1 MSIDFNM
8 WLAISST
15 LNNRVAHDKESFKK
29 DYNRFVLK
37 RDELSLLA
45 NKANAEGVLDKF
57 LSYCDDEVADGIDI
71 GCKYHKHLS
80 TVIEN
85 AYLVENLKAKFDG
98 NKSFED
104 VARSVYDEFEGK
116 VTPAEFVGS
125 CAYTE
130 CFIGESFSKALPD
143 KISEQDI
150 KEGLYLDTSEFT
162 PDDIL
167 LCDVDYYHIMDY
179 EDATDK
185 RESYIDLPDYAAELA
200 VFEDKFDCWQY
211 AGDTVKSRLGAICDE
226 EFAAEVWQAGTRVY
240 FNRSLKGGEL
250 TGLRGMVRDFMEN
263 EDALDYAAD
272 RHVVSE
278 VMNDKLLAIA
288 KDVSSL
294 SCDGI
299 LKNEERAKVV
309 CGVALEQ
316 FYRDSVDDFVGTR
329 VIQSFVDNNKIKEP
343 GKSKFYDDLKEYL
356 DSNMR
361 AKYDYAFDNK
371 KTQSKRKTLNVP
383 FEVDADKQSTDD
395 DDFDFGSSK

>member
-8 WLAISST
+8 WRAISST

-45 NKANAEGVLDKF
+45 NKANAEGTLDKF
-57 LSYCDDEVADGIDI
+57 LSYCDDEVADGIDT
-71 GCKYHKHLS
+71 GCKHHKYLS

-104 VARSVYDEFEGK
+104 VARSVYDGFEGK

-130 CFIGESFSKALPD
+130 CFTGENFFEALPD
-143 KISEQDI
+143 KISEKDLE
-150 KEGLYLDTSEFT
+150 EGRHLDSSVVPAEYMLY
-162 PDDIL
+162 P
-167 LCDVDYYHIMDY
+167 CDFDYYYIMDY
-179 EDATDK
+179 KDATYK

-211 AGDTVKSRLGAICDE
+211 AGDTVKSRLDAICDE
-226 EFAAEVWQAGTRVY
+226 EFVAEVWQAGTRVY
-240 FNRSLKGGEL
+240 FNRSLQGGEL
-250 TGLRGMVRDFMEN
+250 TGLRGMVQVFMEN
-263 EDALDYAAD
+263 EDAFVDVAN
-272 RHVVSE
+272 RHVVGE
-278 VMNDKLLAIA
+278 VMNDKLVSIA

-294 SCDGI
+294 SCNGI
-299 LKNEERAKVV
+299 LKNEDRALVT
-309 CGVALEQ
+309 CGVVLEQ
-316 FYRDSVDDFVGTR
+316 FYRDHVGKLAGTR

-356 DSNMR
+356 DSNMC

-371 KTQSKRKTLNVP
+371 KTQSKRKMLNVP

-395 DDFDFGSSK
+395 DDFDK

>member
-1 MSIDFNM
+1 M
-8 WLAISST
+8 
-15 LNNRVAHDKESFKK
+15 
-29 DYNRFVLK
+29 
-37 RDELSLLA
+37 SLLA

-71 GCKYHKHLS
+71 GCEHHKYLS

-130 CFIGESFSKALPD
+130 CFTGENFFEALPD
-143 KISEQDI
+143 KISEKDLE
-150 KEGLYLDTSEFT
+150 EGRHLDSSVVPAEYMLY
-162 PDDIL
+162 P
-167 LCDVDYYHIMDY
+167 CDFDYYYIMDY
-179 EDATDK
+179 KDATYK
-185 RESYIDLPDYAAELA
+185 CESYIDLPDYAAELA

-211 AGDTVKSRLGAICDE
+211 AGDIVKSRLGAICDE
-226 EFAAEVWQAGTRVY
+226 RFDAEVWQAGTRVY
-240 FNRSLKGGEL
+240 FNRSLQGGEL
-250 TGLRGMVRDFMEN
+250 AGLRGMVRDFMEN
-263 EDALDYAAD
+263 EDALNYAAD
-272 RHVVSE
+272 RYVVSE
-278 VMNDKLLAIA
+278 LMSDKLLAIA
-288 KDVSSL
+288 KNVSSL

-316 FYRDSVDDFVGTR
+316 FYRDSVDDFVVTR

-343 GKSKFYDDLKEYL
+343 VKSKLYDDLKEYL
-356 DSNMR
+356 DSNIR

-371 KTQSKRKTLNVP
+371 KTQSKRKMLNVS

-395 DDFDFGSSK
+395 DDFDK

>member
-8 WLAISST
+8 WRAISST

-45 NKANAEGVLDKF
+45 NKANAEGTLDKF
-57 LSYCDDEVADGIDI
+57 LSYCDDEVADGIDT
-71 GCKYHKHLS
+71 GCKYHKYLS

-130 CFIGESFSKALPD
+130 CFTGENFFEALPD
-143 KISEQDI
+143 KISEKDLE
-150 KEGLYLDTSEFT
+150 EGRHLDSSVVPAEYMLY
-162 PDDIL
+162 P
-167 LCDVDYYHIMDY
+167 CDFDYYYIMDY
-179 EDATDK
+179 KDATYK

-240 FNRSLKGGEL
+240 FNRSLQGGEL
-250 TGLRGMVRDFMEN
+250 MGLRDMVRDFMEN

-272 RHVVSE
+272 MHVVSE
-278 VMNDKLLAIA
+278 LMSDKLLAIA

-316 FYRDSVDDFVGTR
+316 FYRDSVDAFVGTR

-371 KTQSKRKTLNVP
+371 KTQSKRKMLNVP
-383 FEVDADKQSTDD
+383 DEEDSDSN
-395 DDFDFGSSK
+395 DFDFGLSK

>member
-1 MSIDFNM
+1 MSIDFKM
-8 WLAISST
+8 WHSIFDT
-15 LNNRVAHDKESFKK
+15 FNNSVAHDKESFKK
-29 DYNRFVLK
+29 DYNRFALK
-37 RDELSLLA
+37 QDKLSILA
-45 NKANAEGVLDKF
+45 EKAKAEGMLDKF
-57 LSYCDDEVADGIDI
+57 LSRCDAEVNDGIDAVTRH
-71 GCKYHKHLS
+71 HKWLS
-80 TVIEN
+80 TDIEN
-85 AYLVENLKAKFDG
+85 AYLLENLKAKFND
-98 NKSFED
+98 NNSFDD
-104 VARSVYDEFEGK
+104 VARAVYEKFEGK
-116 VTPAEFVGS
+116 VDPDVFVGS

-130 CFIGESFSKALPD
+130 CFTGENFFEALPD
-143 KISEQDI
+143 KISEKDLE
-150 KEGLYLDTSEFT
+150 EGRHLDSSVVPAEYMLY
-162 PDDIL
+162 P
-167 LCDVDYYHIMDY
+167 CDFDYYYIMDY
-179 EDATDK
+179 KDATYK

-240 FNRSLKGGEL
+240 FNRSLQGGEL
-250 TGLRGMVRDFMEN
+250 AGLRGMVRDFMEN
-263 EDALDYAAD
+263 EDALDIAAD
-272 RHVVSE
+272 RHVVCE
-278 VMNDKLLAIA
+278 VMNDKLVAIA

-299 LKNEERAKVV
+299 LKNKERAKVV

-316 FYRDSVDDFVGTR
+316 FYRDSVDDFVGAR

-371 KTQSKRKTLNVP
+371 KIQSKRKMLNVP

-395 DDFDFGSSK
+395 DEFDK

>member
-1 MSIDFNM
+1 MSINFKMWHSIFDTFN
-8 WLAISST
+8 
-15 LNNRVAHDKESFKK
+15 NFVAHDKESFKK

-37 RDELSLLA
+37 QDKLSILA
-45 NKANAEGVLDKF
+45 EKAKAEGMLNKF
-57 LSYCDDEVADGIDI
+57 LSRCDAEVNDGIDA
-71 GCKYHKHLS
+71 GTRHHKWLS
-80 TVIEN
+80 TDIEN
-85 AYLVENLKAKFDG
+85 AYLLENLKAKFND
-98 NKSFED
+98 NNSFDD
-104 VARSVYDEFEGK
+104 VARAVYEKFEGK
-116 VTPAEFVGS
+116 VDPDAFVGS
-125 CAYTE
+125 CAYIE

-167 LCDVDYYHIMDY
+167 LCDFDYYHIMDY

-200 VFEDKFDCWQY
+200 VFGDKFDCWQY
-211 AGDTVKSRLGAICDE
+211 AGDTVKSRLGTICDE

-240 FNRSLKGGEL
+240 FNRSLQGGEL
-250 TGLRGMVRDFMEN
+250 AGLRGMVRDFMEN
-263 EDALDYAAD
+263 EDALDIAAD

-294 SCDGI
+294 SCDVI
-299 LKNEERAKVV
+299 LKNEDRAKVV

-316 FYRDSVDDFVGTR
+316 FYRDSVDGFVGTR
-329 VIQSFVDNNKIKEP
+329 VIQSFVDNDKIKEP

-361 AKYDYAFDNK
+361 AKYDYVFDNK

-383 FEVDADKQSTDD
+383 FEVDSDKQSTDD
-395 DDFDFGSSK
+395 DDFDK

>member
-8 WLAISST
+8 WLAISSA

-45 NKANAEGVLDKF
+45 NKANAEGTLDKF
-57 LSYCDDEVADGIDI
+57 LSYCDDEVDDGIEV
-71 GCKYHKHLS
+71 GCEYYKYLS

-130 CFIGESFSKALPD
+130 CFTGENFFEALPD
-143 KISEQDI
+143 KISEKDLE
-150 KEGLYLDTSEFT
+150 EGRHLDSSVVPAEYMLY
-162 PDDIL
+162 P
-167 LCDVDYYHIMDY
+167 CDFDYYYIMDY
-179 EDATDK
+179 KDATHK

-240 FNRSLKGGEL
+240 FNRSLQGGEL
-250 TGLRGMVRDFMEN
+250 TGLRGMVQDFMEN

-299 LKNEERAKVV
+299 LKNEERAMVI

-371 KTQSKRKTLNVP
+371 KTQSKRKTLNVS

-395 DDFDFGSSK
+395 DDFDK

>member
-8 WLAISST
+8 WRAISST

-45 NKANAEGVLDKF
+45 NKANAEGTLDKF
-57 LSYCDDEVADGIDI
+57 LSYCDDEVADGIDTC
-71 GCKYHKHLS
+71 CKHHKYLS

-98 NKSFED
+98 NNSFED

-130 CFIGESFSKALPD
+130 CFTGENFFEALPD
-143 KISEQDI
+143 KISEKDLE
-150 KEGLYLDTSEFT
+150 EGRHLDSSVVPAEYMLY
-162 PDDIL
+162 P
-167 LCDVDYYHIMDY
+167 CDFDYYYIMDY
-179 EDATDK
+179 KDATYK

-226 EFAAEVWQAGTRVY
+226 KFDAEVWQAGTRVY
-240 FNRSLKGGEL
+240 FNRSLQGGEL
-250 TGLRGMVRDFMEN
+250 AGLRGMVRDFMEN
-263 EDALDYAAD
+263 EDALDIAAD
-272 RHVVSE
+272 RHVVCE
-278 VMNDKLLAIA
+278 VMNDKLVAIA

-329 VIQSFVDNNKIKEP
+329 VIQSFVDNNKIKES
-343 GKSKFYDDLKEYL
+343 GKSKFYGDLKEYL

-371 KTQSKRKTLNVP
+371 KTQSKRKRLNVP
-383 FEVDADKQSTDD
+383 DEEDSDSN
-395 DDFDFGSSK
+395 DFDFGSSK

>member
-1 MSIDFNM
+1 MSIDFKM
-8 WLAISST
+8 WHSIFDT
-15 LNNRVAHDKESFKK
+15 FNNSVAHDKESFKK

-37 RDELSLLA
+37 QDKLSILA
-45 NKANAEGVLDKF
+45 EKAKAEGMLDKF
-57 LSYCDDEVADGIDI
+57 LSRCDAEVNDGIDV
-71 GCKYHKHLS
+71 GTRHHKWLS
-80 TVIEN
+80 TDIEN
-85 AYLVENLKAKFDG
+85 AYLLENLKAKFND
-98 NKSFED
+98 NNSFDD
-104 VARSVYDEFEGK
+104 VARAVYEKFEGK
-116 VTPAEFVGS
+116 VDPDAFVGS

-130 CFIGESFSKALPD
+130 CFIGESFSKVLPD

-167 LCDVDYYHIMDY
+167 LCDFDYYYIMDY

-211 AGDTVKSRLGAICDE
+211 AGDTVKSRLGAIFDE

-240 FNRSLKGGEL
+240 FNRSLQGGEL
-250 TGLRGMVRDFMEN
+250 TGLRSMVQVFMEN
-263 EDALDYAAD
+263 EDALDFAAD

-361 AKYDYAFDNK
+361 VKYDYAFDNK
-371 KTQSKRKTLNVP
+371 KTQSKRKRLNVP
-383 FEVDADKQSTDD
+383 DEEDSDSN
-395 DDFDFGSSK
+395 DFDFGLSK

>member
-8 WLAISST
+8 WRAISST

-57 LSYCDDEVADGIDI
+57 LSYCDDEVADGIDT
-71 GCKYHKHLS
+71 GCKYHKYLS

-85 AYLVENLKAKFDG
+85 AYLVENLKVKFDG

-130 CFIGESFSKALPD
+130 CFTGENFFEALPD
-143 KISEQDI
+143 KISEKDLE
-150 KEGLYLDTSEFT
+150 EGRHLDSSVVPAEYMLYS
-162 PDDIL
+162 
-167 LCDVDYYHIMDY
+167 CDFDYYYIMDY
-179 EDATDK
+179 KDATYK

-211 AGDTVKSRLGAICDE
+211 AGDTVKSRLGAIFDE

-240 FNRSLKGGEL
+240 FNCSLQGGEL
-250 TGLRGMVRDFMEN
+250 TGLCDMVRDFMKN

-371 KTQSKRKTLNVP
+371 KTQSKRKMLNVP
-383 FEVDADKQSTDD
+383 FEEDSDSN
-395 DDFDFGSSK
+395 DFDFGSSK

>member
-1 MSIDFNM
+1 MSIDFKM
-8 WLAISST
+8 WHSIFDT
-15 LNNRVAHDKESFKK
+15 FNNSVAHDKESFKK

-37 RDELSLLA
+37 QDKLSILA
-45 NKANAEGVLDKF
+45 EKAKAEGMLDKF
-57 LSYCDDEVADGIDI
+57 LSRCDAEVNDGIDAGI
-71 GCKYHKHLS
+71 RYHKWLS
-80 TVIEN
+80 TDIEN
-85 AYLVENLKAKFDG
+85 AYLLENLKAKFND
-98 NKSFED
+98 NNSFDD
-104 VARSVYDEFEGK
+104 VARAVYEKFEGK
-116 VTPAEFVGS
+116 VDPDVFVGS

-167 LCDVDYYHIMDY
+167 LCDFDYYHIMDY
-179 EDATDK
+179 EDAVYK
-185 RESYIDLPDYAAELA
+185 RESYIDLPDYAAELF

-226 EFAAEVWQAGTRVY
+226 KFAAEVWQAGTRVY
-240 FNRSLKGGEL
+240 FNRSLQGGEL
-250 TGLRGMVRDFMEN
+250 AGLRGIVRDFMKN
-263 EDALDYAAD
+263 EDALDNAAD

-278 VMNDKLLAIA
+278 VMNDKLVAIA

-316 FYRDSVDDFVGTR
+316 FYRDSVDGFVGVR

-361 AKYDYAFDNK
+361 AKYDSAFDNK

-383 FEVDADKQSTDD
+383 DEEDSDSN
-395 DDFDFGSSK
+395 DFDFGSSK

>member
-1 MSIDFNM
+1 MAIDFKM
-8 WLAISST
+8 WHSIFDT
-15 LNNRVAHDKESFKK
+15 FNNSVAHDKESFKK
-29 DYNRFVLK
+29 DYNRFALK
-37 RDELSLLA
+37 QDKLSILA
-45 NKANAEGVLDKF
+45 EKARAEGTLDKF
-57 LSYCDDEVADGIDI
+57 LSYCDDEVADGIET
-71 GCKYHKHLS
+71 GCKYYKYLS

-98 NKSFED
+98 KKSFED

-130 CFIGESFSKALPD
+130 CFTGENFFEALPD
-143 KISEQDI
+143 KISEKDLE
-150 KEGLYLDTSEFT
+150 EGRHLDSSVVPAEYMLY
-162 PDDIL
+162 P
-167 LCDVDYYHIMDY
+167 CDFDYYYIMDY
-179 EDATDK
+179 KDATYK

-200 VFEDKFDCWQY
+200 VFKDKFDCWQY
-211 AGDTVKSRLGAICDE
+211 AGDTVKSRLDAICDE

-240 FNRSLKGGEL
+240 FNRSLQGGEL
-250 TGLRGMVRDFMEN
+250 AGLRGMVRDFMEN

-272 RHVVSE
+272 RHVVCE
-278 VMNDKLLAIA
+278 VMNDKLVAIA

-294 SCDGI
+294 SCDGV

-316 FYRDSVDDFVGTR
+316 FYCDSVDDFVGTR
-329 VIQSFVDNNKIKEP
+329 VIQSFVDNDKIKEP

-361 AKYDYAFDNK
+361 AKYDSAFDNK
-371 KTQSKRKTLNVP
+371 KTQSKRKVLNVP
-383 FEVDADKQSTDD
+383 FEVDVDKQSTDD
-395 DDFDFGSSK
+395 DDFDK

>member
-8 WLAISST
+8 WRAISST

-45 NKANAEGVLDKF
+45 NKANAEGVLNKF
-57 LSYCDDEVADGIDI
+57 LSYCDDEAADGIDT
-71 GCKYHKHLS
+71 GCKHHKYLS

-130 CFIGESFSKALPD
+130 CFTGENFFEALPD
-143 KISEQDI
+143 KISEKDLE
-150 KEGLYLDTSEFT
+150 EGRHLDSSVVPAEYMLY
-162 PDDIL
+162 P
-167 LCDVDYYHIMDY
+167 CDFDYYYIMDY
-179 EDATDK
+179 EDATYK

-240 FNRSLKGGEL
+240 FNRSLQGGEL
-250 TGLRGMVRDFMEN
+250 AGLRGMVRDFMEN

-278 VMNDKLLAIA
+278 LMSDKLLAIA

-371 KTQSKRKTLNVP
+371 KTQSKRKMLNVP
-383 FEVDADKQSTDD
+383 YKEDSDSN
-395 DDFDFGSSK
+395 DFDFGPSK

>member
-1 MSIDFNM
+1 MSIDFKM
-8 WLAISST
+8 WHSIFDT
-15 LNNRVAHDKESFKK
+15 FNNSVAHDKESFKK

-37 RDELSLLA
+37 QDKLSILA
-45 NKANAEGVLDKF
+45 EKAKAEGMLDKF
-57 LSYCDDEVADGIDI
+57 LSRCDAEVNDGIDA
-71 GCKYHKHLS
+71 GTRHHKWLS
-80 TVIEN
+80 TDIEN
-85 AYLVENLKAKFDG
+85 AYLLENLKAKFND
-98 NKSFED
+98 NNSFDD
-104 VARSVYDEFEGK
+104 VARSVYEKFEGK
-116 VTPAEFVGS
+116 VDPDVFVGS

-130 CFIGESFSKALPD
+130 CFIGESFSKSLPD

-167 LCDVDYYHIMDY
+167 LCDFDYYHIMDY

-200 VFEDKFDCWQY
+200 VFENKFDCWQY

-226 EFAAEVWQAGTRVY
+226 EFAAEVWQASTRVY
-240 FNRSLKGGEL
+240 FNRSLQGGEL

-263 EDALDYAAD
+263 EDALNYAAD
-272 RHVVSE
+272 RYVVSE
-278 VMNDKLLAIA
+278 LMSDKLLAIA

-371 KTQSKRKTLNVP
+371 KTQSKRKTLNVS

-395 DDFDFGSSK
+395 DDFDK

>member
-1 MSIDFNM
+1 MSIDFKM
-8 WLAISST
+8 WHSIFDT
-15 LNNRVAHDKESFKK
+15 FNNRVAHDKESFKK

-37 RDELSLLA
+37 QDKLSILVE
-45 NKANAEGVLDKF
+45 KAKAEGMLDKF
-57 LSYCDDEVADGIDI
+57 LSRCDAEVNDGIDA
-71 GCKYHKHLS
+71 GTRHHKWLS

-85 AYLVENLKAKFDG
+85 AYLVENLKAKFND
-98 NKSFED
+98 NNSFDD
-104 VARSVYDEFEGK
+104 VARAVYEKFEGK

-167 LCDVDYYHIMDY
+167 LCDFDYYHIMDY

-240 FNRSLKGGEL
+240 FNRSLQGGEL
-250 TGLRGMVRDFMEN
+250 AGLRGMVRDFMEN
-263 EDALDYAAD
+263 EDALNYAAD
-272 RHVVSE
+272 RYVVSE
-278 VMNDKLLAIA
+278 LMSDKLLAIA

-299 LKNEERAKVV
+299 LKNEERAKVA

-316 FYRDSVDDFVGTR
+316 FYRDSVDDFVGTL

-371 KTQSKRKTLNVP
+371 KTQSKRKMLNVS

-395 DDFDFGSSK
+395 DDFDK

>member
-8 WLAISST
+8 WFAISSA

-37 RDELSLLA
+37 QDELSLLA

-57 LSYCDDEVADGIDI
+57 LSYCDDEVVDGIDT
-71 GCKYHKHLS
+71 GCKHHKYLS

-104 VARSVYDEFEGK
+104 VARSVYDAFEGK

-130 CFIGESFSKALPD
+130 CFIDESFSKALPD
-143 KISEQDI
+143 KISEKDI
-150 KEGLYLDTSEFT
+150 KEGRHLDSSVVPVEYMLY
-162 PDDIL
+162 P
-167 LCDVDYYHIMDY
+167 CDFDYYYIMDY
-179 EDATDK
+179 KDATYK
-185 RESYIDLPDYAAELA
+185 RESYIDLPDYASELA

-240 FNRSLKGGEL
+240 FNRSLQGGEL
-250 TGLRGMVRDFMEN
+250 AGLRGMVRDFMEN
-263 EDALDYAAD
+263 EDALNYAAD
-272 RHVVSE
+272 RYVVSE
-278 VMNDKLLAIA
+278 LMSDKLLAIA

-343 GKSKFYDDLKEYL
+343 GKSKFYDDLKEYF

-371 KTQSKRKTLNVP
+371 KIQSKRKTLNVP

-395 DDFDFGSSK
+395 DDFDK

>member
-8 WLAISST
+8 WRAISST

-37 RDELSLLA
+37 QDELSLLA

-57 LSYCDDEVADGIDI
+57 LSYCDDDVADGIDT
-71 GCKYHKHLS
+71 GCKHHKYLS

-85 AYLVENLKAKFDG
+85 AYLVENLKVKFDG

-130 CFIGESFSKALPD
+130 CFTGENFFEALPD
-143 KISEQDI
+143 KISEKDLE
-150 KEGLYLDTSEFT
+150 EGRHLDSSVVPAEYMLY
-162 PDDIL
+162 P
-167 LCDVDYYHIMDY
+167 CDFDYYYIMDY
-179 EDATDK
+179 KDATYK

-226 EFAAEVWQAGTRVY
+226 KFDAEVWQAGTRVY
-240 FNRSLKGGEL
+240 FNRSLQGGEL
-250 TGLRGMVRDFMEN
+250 VGLRGMVQDFMEN

-278 VMNDKLLAIA
+278 VMSDKLLAIA

-299 LKNEERAKVV
+299 LKNKERAKVV

-371 KTQSKRKTLNVP
+371 KTQSKRKRLNVP
-383 FEVDADKQSTDD
+383 FEVDAGKQSTDD
-395 DDFDFGSSK
+395 DDFDK

>member
-1 MSIDFNM
+1 MSIDFKM
-8 WLAISST
+8 WHSIFDT
-15 LNNRVAHDKESFKK
+15 FNNSVAHDKESFKK

-37 RDELSLLA
+37 QDKLSILA
-45 NKANAEGVLDKF
+45 EKAKAEGMLDKF
-57 LSYCDDEVADGIDI
+57 LSRCDAEVNDGIDA
-71 GCKYHKHLS
+71 GARHHKWLS
-80 TVIEN
+80 TDIEN
-85 AYLVENLKAKFDG
+85 AYLLENLKAKFND
-98 NKSFED
+98 NNSFDD
-104 VARSVYDEFEGK
+104 VARAVYEKFEGK
-116 VTPAEFVGS
+116 VDPDVFVGS

-167 LCDVDYYHIMDY
+167 LCDFDYYHIMDY

-185 RESYIDLPDYAAELA
+185 RESYIDLPDYVAELA
-200 VFEDKFDCWQY
+200 VFEDKFDCRQY
-211 AGDTVKSRLGAICDE
+211 AGDTVKSRLGTIFDE

-240 FNRSLKGGEL
+240 FNRSLQGGEL
-250 TGLRGMVRDFMEN
+250 TGLRDMVRDFMEN
-263 EDALDYAAD
+263 EDALNYAAD
-272 RHVVSE
+272 RYVVSE
-278 VMNDKLLAIA
+278 VMSDKLLAIS

-371 KTQSKRKTLNVP
+371 KTQSKRKMLNVP

-395 DDFDFGSSK
+395 DDFDK

>member
-8 WLAISST
+8 WRAISST

-45 NKANAEGVLDKF
+45 NKANAEGVLNKF
-57 LSYCDDEVADGIDI
+57 LSYCDDEAADGIDT
-71 GCKYHKHLS
+71 GCKHHKYLS

-130 CFIGESFSKALPD
+130 CFTGENFFEALPD
-143 KISEQDI
+143 KISEKDLE
-150 KEGLYLDTSEFT
+150 EGRHLDSSVVPAEYMLY
-162 PDDIL
+162 P
-167 LCDVDYYHIMDY
+167 CDFDYYYIMDY
-179 EDATDK
+179 EDATYK

-240 FNRSLKGGEL
+240 FNRSLQGGEL
-250 TGLRGMVRDFMEN
+250 AGLRGMVRDFMEN
-263 EDALDYAAD
+263 EDALDYVAD

-278 VMNDKLLAIA
+278 LMSDKLLAIA

-371 KTQSKRKTLNVP
+371 KTQSKRKMLNVP
-383 FEVDADKQSTDD
+383 YKEDSDSN
-395 DDFDFGSSK
+395 DFDFGPSK

>member
-1 MSIDFNM
+1 MAIDFKM
-8 WLAISST
+8 WHSIFDT
-15 LNNRVAHDKESFKK
+15 FNNSVAHDKESFKK

-37 RDELSLLA
+37 QDKLSILA
-45 NKANAEGVLDKF
+45 EKAKAEGMLDKF
-57 LSYCDDEVADGIDI
+57 LSRCDAEVNDGIDA
-71 GCKYHKHLS
+71 GTRHHKWLS
-80 TVIEN
+80 TDIEN
-85 AYLVENLKAKFDG
+85 AYLLENLKAKFND
-98 NKSFED
+98 NNSFD
-104 VARSVYDEFEGK
+104 DLARAVYEKFEGK
-116 VTPAEFVGS
+116 VDPDVFVGS

-167 LCDVDYYHIMDY
+167 LCDFDYYHIMDY

-185 RESYIDLPDYAAELA
+185 RESYIDLPDYAAELV

-240 FNRSLKGGEL
+240 FNRSLQGGEL
-250 TGLRGMVRDFMEN
+250 TGLRDMVRDFMEN
-263 EDALDYAAD
+263 EDALDVAAD

-278 VMNDKLLAIA
+278 VMNDKLVAIA

-294 SCDGI
+294 SCNGI

-329 VIQSFVDNNKIKEP
+329 VIQSVVDNDKIKEP

-361 AKYDYAFDNK
+361 AKYDSAFDNK
-371 KTQSKRKTLNVP
+371 KTQSKRKILNVP

-395 DDFDFGSSK
+395 DNFDK

>member
-8 WLAISST
+8 WRAISST

-57 LSYCDDEVADGIDI
+57 LSDCDDEVADGIDTC
-71 GCKYHKHLS
+71 CKHHKYLS

-150 KEGLYLDTSEFT
+150 KEGRYLDTSEFT

-167 LCDVDYYHIMDY
+167 LCDFDYYHIMDY
-179 EDATDK
+179 KDATDK

-211 AGDTVKSRLGAICDE
+211 AGDIVKSRLGAICDE

-240 FNRSLKGGEL
+240 FNRSLQGGEL
-250 TGLRGMVRDFMEN
+250 AGLRGMVRDFMEN
-263 EDALDYAAD
+263 EDALNYAAD

-278 VMNDKLLAIA
+278 LMSDKLLAIA

-371 KTQSKRKTLNVP
+371 KTQSKRKRLNVP
-383 FEVDADKQSTDD
+383 DEEDSDSN
-395 DDFDFGSSK
+395 DFNFGSSK

>member
-1 MSIDFNM
+1 MSIDFKM
-8 WLAISST
+8 WHSIFDT
-15 LNNRVAHDKESFKK
+15 FNNSVAHDKESFKK

-37 RDELSLLA
+37 QDKLSILA
-45 NKANAEGVLDKF
+45 EKAKAEGMLDKF
-57 LSYCDDEVADGIDI
+57 LSRCDVEVNDGIDA
-71 GCKYHKHLS
+71 GTRHHKWLS
-80 TVIEN
+80 TDIEN
-85 AYLVENLKAKFDG
+85 AYLLENLKAKFND
-98 NKSFED
+98 NNSFDD
-104 VARSVYDEFEGK
+104 VARAVYEKFEGK
-116 VTPAEFVGS
+116 VDPDVFVGS

-167 LCDVDYYHIMDY
+167 LCDFDYYHIMDY
-179 EDATDK
+179 EDAMDK
-185 RESYIDLPDYAAELA
+185 RESYIDLPDYAAELS

-240 FNRSLKGGEL
+240 FNRSFQGGEL
-250 TGLRGMVRDFMEN
+250 AGLRGMVRDFMEN

-278 VMNDKLLAIA
+278 VMNDKLVAIA

-299 LKNEERAKVV
+299 LKNDERAKVV

-371 KTQSKRKTLNVP
+371 KTQSKRKMLNVP
-383 FEVDADKQSTDD
+383 DEEDSDSN
-395 DDFDFGSSK
+395 DFDFGSSK

>member
-1 MSIDFNM
+1 MSIDFKM
-8 WLAISST
+8 WHSIFDT
-15 LNNRVAHDKESFKK
+15 FNNSVAHDKESFKK

-37 RDELSLLA
+37 QDKLSILA
-45 NKANAEGVLDKF
+45 EKAKAEGMLDKF
-57 LSYCDDEVADGIDI
+57 LSRCDAEVNDGIDA
-71 GCKYHKHLS
+71 GTRHYKWLS
-80 TVIEN
+80 TDIEN
-85 AYLVENLKAKFDG
+85 AYLLENLKAKFND
-98 NKSFED
+98 NNSFDD
-104 VARSVYDEFEGK
+104 VARAVYEKFEGK
-116 VTPAEFVGS
+116 VDPDVFVGS

-150 KEGLYLDTSEFT
+150 KDGLYLDTSEFT

-167 LCDVDYYHIMDY
+167 LCDFDYYHIMDY
-179 EDATDK
+179 EDATNK

-240 FNRSLKGGEL
+240 FNRSLQGGEL
-250 TGLRGMVRDFMEN
+250 TGLRGMVQEFMEH
-263 EDALDYAAD
+263 EDALDIAAD

-278 VMNDKLLAIA
+278 VMNDKLVSIA

-371 KTQSKRKTLNVP
+371 KTQSKRKMLNVP
-383 FEVDADKQSTDD
+383 VEEDSDSN
-395 DDFDFGSSK
+395 DFDFGSSK

>member
-1 MSIDFNM
+1 MAIDFKM
-8 WLAISST
+8 WHSISDT
-15 LNNRVAHDKESFKK
+15 FNNYVAHDKESFKK
-29 DYNRFVLK
+29 DYNCFALK
-37 RDELSLLA
+37 QDKLSILA
-45 NKANAEGVLDKF
+45 EKARAEGTLDKF
-57 LSYCDDEVADGIDI
+57 LPYCDDEVADGIEI
-71 GCKYHKHLS
+71 GCKHYKYLS

-130 CFIGESFSKALPD
+130 CFTGENFFEALPD
-143 KISEQDI
+143 KISE
-150 KEGLYLDTSEFT
+150 KNLEEGRHLDSSVVPAEYMLY
-162 PDDIL
+162 P
-167 LCDVDYYHIMDY
+167 CDFDYYYIMDY
-179 EDATDK
+179 KDATYK

-226 EFAAEVWQAGTRVY
+226 KFDAEVWQAGTRVY
-240 FNRSLKGGEL
+240 FNCSLQGGEL
-250 TGLRGMVRDFMEN
+250 AGLRDMVRDFMEN

-278 VMNDKLLAIA
+278 LMSDKLLAIA

-361 AKYDYAFDNK
+361 AKYNYAFDNK
-371 KTQSKRKTLNVP
+371 KTQSKRKRLNVSY
-383 FEVDADKQSTDD
+383 EEDSDSN
-395 DDFDFGSSK
+395 DFDFGSSK

>member
-8 WLAISST
+8 WRAISST

-37 RDELSLLA
+37 QDELSLLA
-45 NKANAEGVLDKF
+45 NKANAEDVLDKF
-57 LSYCDDEVADGIDI
+57 LSYCDDEVADGIDT
-71 GCKYHKHLS
+71 GCKHHKYLS

-167 LCDVDYYHIMDY
+167 LCDFDYYHIMDY
-179 EDATDK
+179 EDAADK

-226 EFAAEVWQAGTRVY
+226 KFDAEVWQAGTRVY
-240 FNRSLKGGEL
+240 FNRSLQGGEL

-263 EDALDYAAD
+263 EDALDIAAD

-278 VMNDKLLAIA
+278 VMSDKLLAIA

-371 KTQSKRKTLNVP
+371 KTQSKRKMLIVP
-383 FEVDADKQSTDD
+383 DEEDSDSN
-395 DDFDFGSSK
+395 DFDFGSSK

>member
-8 WLAISST
+8 WLAISSA

-45 NKANAEGVLDKF
+45 NKANAEGVLNIF
-57 LSYCDDEVADGIDI
+57 LSYCDDEVADGIDT
-71 GCKYHKHLS
+71 GCKYHKYLS

-130 CFIGESFSKALPD
+130 CFTGENFFEALPD
-143 KISEQDI
+143 KISEKDL
-150 KEGLYLDTSEFT
+150 EDGRHLDSSVVPAEYMLY
-162 PDDIL
+162 P
-167 LCDVDYYHIMDY
+167 CDFDYYYIMDY
-179 EDATDK
+179 KDATYK

-226 EFAAEVWQAGTRVY
+226 KFDAEVWQAGTRVY
-240 FNRSLKGGEL
+240 FNRSLQGGEL

-263 EDALDYAAD
+263 EDAFDYAAD

-278 VMNDKLLAIA
+278 LMSDKLLAIA

-329 VIQSFVDNNKIKEP
+329 VIQSFVDNDKIKEP

-361 AKYDYAFDNK
+361 AKYDSAFDNK
-371 KTQSKRKTLNVP
+371 KTQSKRKRLNVP
-383 FEVDADKQSTDD
+383 DEVDADKQSTDD
-395 DDFDFGSSK
+395 DDFDE